1 MEIKTTHLLNK
12 LSRIEVYKMERNQ
25 VYYENRIALL
35 TARDPIGNAKLINK
49 LKRQLRAYLA
59 KNEEN

>member
-1 MEIKTTHLLNK
+1 
-12 LSRIEVYKMERNQ
+12 MERNQ

-35 TARDPIGNAKLINK
+35 TARDPIGNVKLINK

>member
-1 MEIKTTHLLNK
+1 
-12 LSRIEVYKMERNQ
+12 MERNQ

-35 TARDPIGNAKLINK
+35 AARDPIGNAKLINK